1 MVKREVILQKDRRK
15 AMILSALIF
24 VLVVLGCFFLTAFT
38 IQDPPP
44 GDQYVA
50 IGMADFGDVYEAGGD
65 NESEIP
71 LEEVVDNTQSE
82 ATDAS
87 NSATDIATQNNSEM
101 SVPSTPKPNPK
112 PKPDPKPDPKPSGD
126 LKKAIDKLLNPSP
139 GGGKGDDDGSGNQ
152 GNENGQI
159 DGSGAVQGDGVGF
172 SLAGRGLIGRPKLTE
187 NPKEEGIVVLE
198 VYVDRNGK
206 VLRTK
211 RNYQK
216 SKVSGQGHTLFALAE
231 AAAMTAKFSVKNDA
245 PPEQKGEMTFR
256 FELN

>member
-126 LKKAIDKLLNPSP
+126 LQKAIDKLLNPSP
-139 GGGKGDDDGSGNQ
+139 GGGKGDDDGSGDQ
-152 GNENGQI
+152 GIENGQI
-159 DGSGAVQGDGVGF
+159 GGTGVMQGGNGDVPGRSYRVKPKIQDPF
-172 SLAGRGLIGRPKLTE
+172 S
-187 NPKEEGIVVLE
+187 EEGTVAVDVLVNLNGDVVSAIANPR
-198 VYVDRNGK
+198 DS
-206 VLRTK
+206 RTNTSNSALH
-211 RNYQK
+211 R
-216 SKVSGQGHTLFALAE
+216 LAE
-231 AAAMTAKFSVKNDA
+231 KAAKTAKFNYSPNSQV
-245 PPEQKGEMTFR
+245 EQKGTIVIR
-256 FELN
+256 FKLN